1 VQYIGFGPIVVPFG
15 IIVPRAPSPLC
26 VINCSV
32 FFNNFYYFRP
42 YPPPPPHQQ
51 CFFARLGFVQPPT
64 CLRCAY
70 RASGCEDGERIRFA
84 EKDGARR
91 GGRGKGGGQSPLS
104 TTTSSCNELVPW
116 RRDANVPLHPDK
128 LEGNILFITCD
139 TAKSLVNGDAYPS
152 IRWDARHKCLLYE
165 V

>member
-1 VQYIGFGPIVVPFG
+1 MSESA
-15 IIVPRAPSPLC
+15 PR
-26 VINCSV
+26 
-32 FFNNFYYFRP
+32 RKRKHP
-42 YPPPPPHQQ
+42 YPHGAAIKPDQVVDKDDIISDFFVTM

-70 RASGCEDGERIRFA
+70 RSSGCGVGERSNDS
-84 EKDGARR
+84 EKEDARR
-91 GGRGKGGGQSPLS
+91 GGRDKGGGDFSP

-116 RRDANVPLHPDK
+116 RRDANIPLHPDK
-128 LEGNILFITCD
+128 LEGNISFITCD

-152 IRWDARHKCLLYE
+152 LRWDAKHKRLLHE